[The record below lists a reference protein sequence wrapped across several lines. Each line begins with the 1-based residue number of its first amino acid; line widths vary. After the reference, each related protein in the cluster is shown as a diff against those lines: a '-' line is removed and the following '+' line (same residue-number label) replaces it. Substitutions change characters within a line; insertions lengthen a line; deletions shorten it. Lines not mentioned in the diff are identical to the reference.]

1 MDKDALKTDRGLDM
15 QTTKQVFKNPYFL
28 LEWNEAGNGLAA
40 IRRYGG
46 GMNYLASDK
55 GRALGTVCATAVNPD
70 GRESDKAE
78 AKSDF
83 RFSKTDE
90 QELIWEITVR
100 NGGEEPLVIENLKL
114 PLQMNTVY
122 EADAKINYTERLV
135 RHAYISGNASVLYW
149 QKPDGTFPALVML
162 CGEGTGL
169 VDCELDS
176 SDRCPG
182 WFGTY
187 SVSIHA
193 KESDRN
199 ALYPNPKDTETRLEP
214 GKVRVF
220 RFLFRWA
227 ESYADIRNIVYAAGR
242 PDVIS
247 LPGMVVPSG
256 MDCLLG
262 VRVRSGYTMEFPEGV
277 TGRKLDA
284 RNGYDVYSLS
294 FEKTGRYLVGV
305 DYTGGRAYLD
315 YFATEGIEELLRI
328 RSRHVAS
335 FQQYRGEAW
344 YDGLISLWNM
354 ETEKLITPDYREG
367 IFPYCTGG
375 ADDPGLCK
383 ASVIAAKNCHYP
395 VREEIEAVEYYME
408 HFLWGGL
415 QRRDDEEP
423 YPYGIYGSDYW
434 YDNRRS
440 PVSYDSGGHG
450 GERMWRTFDYTHIIG
465 LYRDMYRIARKF
477 PELTSYLDWR
487 GYLLRAY
494 RTAMAFYEVPYSIFM
509 KNGWA
514 HHGYCDWAFKQGN
527 FHEINI
533 PWLIDD
539 LEREGYP
546 EEAAALRRYWEQKV
560 MYMLEIHPYPF
571 GSEMWFDS
579 TAFESTHVIAEYGL
593 THALPVDLTFY
604 DKNKNGPGEGGEIA
618 FAPVSRETV
627 WQFMEKQIRAN
638 LADRGCLEPTF
649 YHMGC
654 DVRQE
659 GDCEYLLSY
668 MSQLGGRSVLD
679 YALNYAGRRD
689 EMAPGISA
697 EEEPYPDEMSSIWMR
712 TGYASYLSSFMLIN
726 TGADYPW
733 YGKEINRGA
742 AGWAFEPL
750 QKGRTFFPNLH
761 DVNNAPWP
769 YDGEIDNGFIGAMRT
784 ACSVFYRDDVFGYV
798 FLGGHTEEIA
808 PGKVRLV
815 PADGLRQR
823 FHFRG
828 DFGLSLL
835 AKGLRIEHFDWDLG
849 GGTIRVCLEEIPE
862 EKAGRISIET
872 RGCAAE
878 LIRAGEGIRP
888 NGNDRKG
895 TGFSAES
902 IGDAGK
908 DAYWLEFAVKT
919 VSE

>member
-1 MDKDALKTDRGLDM
+1 MVVLLLCGLPLFYHGFVNIS
-15 QTTKQVFKNPYFL
+15 TVSL
-28 LEWNEAGNGLAA
+28 LGHQ
-40 IRRYGG
+40 
-46 GMNYLASDK
+46 YLASGK

-83 RFSKTDE
+83 RFSETDG
-90 QELIWEITVR
+90 QTLIWEITVR
-100 NGGEEPLVIENLKL
+100 NGGEEPLVIEDLKL

-176 SDRCPG
+176 SDRAPG

-187 SVSIHA
+187 SVSIHE
-193 KESDRN
+193 KESERN
-199 ALYPNPKDTETRLEP
+199 ALYPNPKDTETRLDP
-214 GKVRVF
+214 GESRTF
-220 RFLFRWA
+220 RFLFRWV
-227 ESYADIRNIVYAAGR
+227 ESYADIRNIVYSAGR

-247 LPGMVVPSG
+247 LPGMVVPQG

-262 VRVRSGYTMEFPEGV
+262 VRVRSDYSLDFPEGV
-277 TGRKLDA
+277 TGERLGV

-294 FEKTGRYLVGV
+294 FEKTGRYLVAV
-305 DYTGGRAYLD
+305 DYAGGRAYLD
-315 YFATEGIEELLRI
+315 YFATEGIEELLKI
-328 RSRHVAS
+328 RAHHVAS
-335 FQQYRGEAW
+335 YQQYRGEAW

-354 ETEKLITPDYREG
+354 ESERMIKPDYREG

-395 VREEIEAVEYYME
+395 VKEEIAAVEYYME

-415 QRRDDEEP
+415 QRRDDEMP

-434 YDNRRS
+434 YSNRKS
-440 PVSYDSGGHG
+440 PVGFGSGGHG

-477 PELTSYLDWR
+477 PGMTEYLDWR

-494 RTAMAFYEVPYSIFM
+494 HTATAFYEVLYSIFM

-546 EEAAALRRYWEQKV
+546 DEAAALRHYWEQKV

-593 THALPVDLTFY
+593 THALPEDLTFW
-604 DKNKNGPGEGGEIA
+604 DKNQNGPGEGGEIA
-618 FAPVSRETV
+618 FAPVSREKV
-627 WQFMEKQIRAN
+627 WAFMEKQIRAN
-638 LADRGCLEPTF
+638 LADRGGLEPTF
-649 YHMGC
+649 YHMGS

-689 EMAPGISA
+689 GA
-697 EEEPYPDEMSSIWMR
+697 EEDPYPDETTSLWMR

-726 TGADYPW
+726 TGTDYPW
-733 YGKEINRGA
+733 YGGEINRGA

-750 QKGRTFFPNLH
+750 RKGRTFFPNFH

-784 ACSVFYRDDVFGYV
+784 SCSVYYRDDVFGFV

-823 FHFRG
+823 FYFRG
-828 DFGLSLL
+828 DFGLSLS
-835 AKGLRIEHFDWDLG
+835 AEGLRIESVEWDFE
-849 GGTIRVCLEEIPE
+849 GGTIRVCLEAIPE
-862 EKAGRISIET
+862 EDAGRITVET
-872 RGCAAE
+872 RDCEIE
-878 LIRAGEGIRP
+878 LVRADEGVFPSGADGIFTVET
-888 NGNDRKG
+888 DRC
-895 TGFSAES
+895 
-902 IGDAGK
+902 AGK
-908 DAYWLEFAVKT
+908 NSCRLELAVT
-919 VSE
+919 QSED